1 LPQGSNDRAALGRL
15 GQGPSVVAH
24 RGVWG
29 AGVPE
34 NSLAAFKQAIDLGA
48 DMIEFDVRR
57 TRDRELIIFHD
68 AELAGAPV
76 ASLTRSEIEDLAGV
90 LPPLLAEALELACG
104 RIALDVELKEDGYVD
119 ELADLLSGFAAS
131 GGDLIVTS
139 FIDLVLARLTE
150 LTPQLSRGLV
160 LSHSTERAPER
171 ANACGATIVLPKM
184 PLVDEASLAEISDAG
199 LTVIV
204 WDFRATEHAALLSD
218 PRISGVITDD
228 VPGALAARTPI

>member
-1 LPQGSNDRAALGRL
+1 LPAD
-15 GQGPSVVAH
+15 VIAH
-24 RGVWG
+24 RGAWG
-29 AGVPE
+29 AGAPD
-34 NSLAAFKQAIDLGA
+34 NSLAAFERAIDLGA

-57 TRDRELIIFHD
+57 TRDRELIVFHD

-76 ASLTRSEIEDLAGV
+76 ASLTRSEIENLAGV
-90 LPPLLAEALELACG
+90 LPPLLEEALELARG
-104 RIALDVELKEDGYVD
+104 RIALDVELKEDGYVH

-139 FIDLVLARLTE
+139 FLDLVLAQLTE
-150 LTPQLSRGLV
+150 LTPQFSLGLV
-160 LSHSTERAPER
+160 LSSSAEHAPAR

-184 PLVDEASLAEISDAG
+184 RLVSGASVAEISDAG

-204 WDFRATEHAALLSD
+204 WDFMATEHATLLSD

-228 VPGALAARTPI
+228 VPGALAARART

>member
-1 LPQGSNDRAALGRL
+1 LPP
-15 GQGPSVVAH
+15 GPSVIAH

-34 NSLAAFKQAIDLGA
+34 NALAAFEQAIDLGA

-76 ASLTRSEIEDLAGV
+76 ASLTRSKINDLAGV
-90 LPPLLAEALELACG
+90 LPPLLEEALELARG
-104 RIALDVELKEDGYVD
+104 RIALDAELKEDGYVD
-119 ELADLLSGFAAS
+119 EVADLLSGFAAG

-139 FIDLVLARLTE
+139 FLDRVLGRLTE

-160 LSHSTERAPER
+160 LSVSTERAPER

-184 PLVDEASLAEISDAG
+184 RLVNEASLAEISDAG

-204 WDFRATEHAALLSD
+204 WDFMAAEHAALLSD